1 MLSEEVIVEGQMSQ
15 DDHDTTVQRE
25 TPIRIP
31 KLGKL
36 SVQIGQGVEVR
47 PEFGD
52 ESSRPLE
59 PER

>member
-1 MLSEEVIVEGQMSQ
+1 MSQ
-15 DDHDTTVQRE
+15 DDHDTTVQRK

-36 SVQIGQGVEVR
+36 GVQIGQGVEVR